1 MAELQRAGIVGGETQ
16 QEAQAR
22 GSGPSRRSGAAG
34 SNA

>member
-16 QEAQAR
+16 QEAQAPGGGSPRRR
-22 GSGPSRRSGAAG
+22 GATG

>member
-16 QEAQAR
+16 QEAQAPS
-22 GSGPSRRSGAAG
+22 GSSRRSGAAG